1 MGYDNPP
8 SYNAG
13 GNYNYNDNANNN
25 YNYDAN
31 NNSDVQQAPPDRDYR
46 RYDNDNPN
54 PVTGNVAATTP
65 TVLIYLSDGT
75 TLAASDYWLADGQLH
90 YYVNYGGE
98 NSVDMSQVDLQR
110 TVNENAKRGVRFSLK
125 PNPDSANPVPSS
137 NDYRPRYE
145 NKPRTPNTN
154 PNNNPNSTTSNQN
167 NNKQTAPA
175 TNPAPPAQP
184 EPRMET
190 TSQTTLSHS

>member
-1 MGYDNPP
+1 MGYDYAPT
-8 SYNAG
+8 YNADN
-13 GNYNYNDNANNN
+13 NYNYNP
-25 YNYDAN
+25 N
-31 NNSDVQQAPPDRDYR
+31 NNSDVNQAPPADQGYQQ
-46 RYDNDNPN
+46 YDNDNPN

-65 TVLIYLSDGT
+65 TVLIYLNDGT

-98 NSVDMSQVDLQR
+98 NSVDMSEVDLQR

-125 PNPDSANPVPSS
+125 PNPESANPAPSS
-137 NDYRPRYE
+137 NDYRPRYQ
-145 NKPRTPNTN
+145 NTPRNPDTH

-167 NNKQTAPA
+167 NNKQIAPA

-184 EPRMET
+184 EPRMES

>member
-1 MGYDNPP
+1 MLPRTTPAAITITTMIQTTITITTQTTILTVN
-8 SYNAG
+8 
-13 GNYNYNDNANNN
+13 
-25 YNYDAN
+25 
-31 NNSDVQQAPPDRDYR
+31 QAPSVDQDYR
-46 RYDNDNPN
+46 RYDSNPN

-125 PNPDSANPVPSS
+125 PNPDSANPAPSS
-137 NDYRPRYE
+137 NDYRPRFE
-145 NKPRTPNTN
+145 NKPRTPNS
-154 PNNNPNSTTSNQN
+154 NPNSTTSKQN

-175 TNPAPPAQP
+175 TNPAQPAQP

>member
-1 MGYDNPP
+1 MGYDNSP

-13 GNYNYNDNANNN
+13 ADYNYDANSN
-25 YNYDAN
+25 YNYDAD
-31 NNSDVQQAPPDRDYR
+31 NNSDVNQAPPDRDYQ

-75 TLAASDYWLADGQLH
+75 LLAATDYWLADGQLH

-110 TVNENAKRGVRFSLK
+110 TVNENAKRGIRFSLK
-125 PNPDSANPVPSS
+125 PNPDSANPAPSS
-137 NDYRPRYE
+137 NDYRPRYQ
-145 NKPRTPNTN
+145 NTPRSPSPN
-154 PNNNPNSTTSNQN
+154 PNNPNSTTSNQN

-175 TNPAPPAQP
+175 TNPTAPAQP

-190 TSQTTLSHS
+190 TSQTALSHS

>member
-1 MGYDNPP
+1 MGYDNSP

-13 GNYNYNDNANNN
+13 GDYNYDANNN
-25 YNYDAN
+25 YNYDPN
-31 NNSDVQQAPPDRDYR
+31 NNSDVNQAPPDRDYQ

-75 TLAASDYWLADGQLH
+75 MLAASDYWLADGQLH

-98 NSVDMSQVDLQR
+98 NSVDMGQVDLQR
-110 TVNENAKRGVRFSLK
+110 TVNENAKRGIRFSLK
-125 PNPDSANPVPSS
+125 PNPDSANPAPSS

-145 NKPRTPNTN
+145 NKPRIQQAN

-167 NNKQTAPA
+167 NGKQTAPA
-175 TNPAPPAQP
+175 TNPAPQAQP

-190 TSQTTLSHS
+190 TSQTALSHS

>member
-1 MGYDNPP
+1 MGYDNTAP
-8 SYNAG
+8 SYNSG
-13 GNYNYNDNANNN
+13 GD

-31 NNSDVQQAPPDRDYR
+31 NNHNYDANNSSGANQAPPADQDYR
-46 RYDNDNPN
+46 GYDNNPN

-75 TLAASDYWLADGQLH
+75 MLAASDYWLADGQLH

-98 NSVDMSQVDLQR
+98 NSVDMGKVDLQR
-110 TVNENAKRGVRFSLK
+110 TVNENAKRGIRFSLK

-137 NDYRPRYE
+137 NDYKPRYQ
-145 NKPRTPNTN
+145 NTPRSPSTN
-154 PNNNPNSTTSNQN
+154 PNNSPNSTTSNQ

-190 TSQTTLSHS
+190 TSQTALSHS

>member
-1 MGYDNPP
+1 M
-8 SYNAG
+8 
-13 GNYNYNDNANNN
+13 
-25 YNYDAN
+25 
-31 NNSDVQQAPPDRDYR
+31 
-46 RYDNDNPN
+46 
-54 PVTGNVAATTP
+54 TGNVAATTP
-65 TVLIYLSDGT
+65 TVLIYLNDGT
-75 TLAASDYWLADGQLH
+75 TYAASDYWLADGQLH

-125 PNPDSANPVPSS
+125 PNRDSANHAPSS

-145 NKPRTPNTN
+145 NKSRN

-167 NNKQTAPA
+167 NNQNTPAPA
-175 TNPAPPAQP
+175 TNPAPAPQP

-190 TSQTTLSHS
+190 TSQTRLSHS